1 MREMQLAENID
12 LIALPPA
19 EAGRRPF
26 ADAVD
31 RQKGRLGKWR
41 REESG
46 GSMRL
51 VMFREDDRTVV
62 IELFAD
68 QFLHPD
74 LFLDPNRNRFEERPK
89 TERRAGKVGVQETI
103 KFEKRFLVK
112 GNKIQVANPQ
122 ASLPKAILYR

>member
-12 LIALPPA
+12 LIALPQA

-31 RQKGRLGKWR
+31 RQKGRLRKWR
-41 REESG
+41 GEESG
-46 GSMRL
+46 GRMRL
-51 VMFREDDRTVV
+51 VMFGEYDRTVV

-74 LFLDPNRNRFEERPK
+74 LFLYPIWNRFEQLPK
-89 TERRAGKVGVQETI
+89 TELSPRKLCMQ
-103 KFEKRFLVK
+103 
-112 GNKIQVANPQ
+112 
-122 ASLPKAILYR
+122 